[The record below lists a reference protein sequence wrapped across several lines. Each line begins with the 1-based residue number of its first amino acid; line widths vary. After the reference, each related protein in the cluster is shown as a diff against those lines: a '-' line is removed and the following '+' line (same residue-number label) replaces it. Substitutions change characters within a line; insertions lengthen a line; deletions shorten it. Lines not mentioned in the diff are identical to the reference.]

1 MEPSQVPTSPN
12 PPKILRP
19 PELQKALRT
28 IEKYGGWLGVTGV
41 ARVLADEGLGE
52 QPSIAANI
60 DWWIKN
66 VDRIECGRMFLRYD
80 AEYVAKARREGK
92 AS

>member
-19 PELQKALRT
+19 PELQKALRV
-28 IEKYGGWLGVTGV
+28 IAKYGGYMGVTG
-41 ARVLADEGLGE
+41 AADEIGVEASNINWHL
-52 QPSIAANI
+52 AA
-60 DWWIKN
+60 

-92 AS
+92 A